1 MIIKVT
7 VDRSVRVVVLLE
19 FHQLNNWTN
28 GDDRGYSGKE
38 MNGPFM
44 KKRDTNKKKKK
55 KIVFD
60 VAKFKTTDNVH
71 YTRLAKI
78 KA

>member
-55 KIVFD
+55 KSFSTLQNS
-60 VAKFKTTDNVH
+60 KQQTTSII
-71 YTRLAKI
+71 RG
-78 KA
+78 